1 MTDTKNTRKRL
12 RENGSQT
19 DEDAPAGGHCCDTS
33 KMAEINAKLDKILQV
48 VAEFDAVKTRM
59 MQLEEENKQLKQAAE
74 NTANEI
80 TDLKATTVYAYSGL
94 ENNNQELNSLKEEV
108 MKLKRRN
115 IKLEAYTRRE
125 NIKIFGIED
134 ERGESNTRT
143 EELVRTMMREKMNIP
158 EEDVEGLHFERVHR
172 IPTRQD
178 IARSSKPR
186 PIIAK
191 FSYYKDK
198 EYMWSFVKNLKGSGI
213 GISNDFPKEI
223 DEIHQKLYPV
233 LKEAKRTGQK
243 ASFKVDKLI
252 ISGQVYR
259 GAETESL
266 AHYGLIM
273 NS

>member
-1 MTDTKNTRKRL
+1 MNSRKVRNAAQSTKMTDGIYL
-12 RENGSQT
+12 
-19 DEDAPAGGHCCDTS
+19 
-33 KMAEINAKLDKILQV
+33 KLYIFNSPVQKEGNLPGFHIYTVCNLL
-48 VAEFDAVKTRM
+48 FDH
-59 MQLEEENKQLKQAAE
+59 
-74 NTANEI
+74 
-80 TDLKATTVYAYSGL
+80 SS
-94 ENNNQELNSLKEEV
+94 ELNSLKEEV
-108 MKLKRRN
+108 MNLKRRN

-143 EELVRTMMREKMNIP
+143 DELVRIMMREKMNIP
-158 EEDVEGLHFERVHR
+158 EEDVEGFQFERVPR
-172 IPTRQD
+172 NPTRQD

-191 FSYYKDK
+191 FSFYKDK
-198 EYMWSFVKNLKGSGI
+198 EYMWSFVKNLKGRGI

-233 LKEAKRTGQK
+233 LKEVKRKGQK

-266 AHYGLIM
+266 AHYGSIM